1 MRELRAYKDMEPTYN
16 ELAKALVKLGFKN
29 KSTTDLW
36 VYSKEETGSVVLLP
50 MKPAANLVNRAN
62 FASLSWTLEGQ
73 GVLQHE
79 HDLGKMIEQMRLA
92 EKQPSA

>member
-1 MRELRAYKDMEPTYN
+1 MRELRAYKDLEPTYN
-16 ELAKALVKLGFKN
+16 ELAKALKKLGFKN
-29 KSTTDLW
+29 RSTEELW
-36 VYSKEETGSVVLLP
+36 AYANEKTGSIVVLPLKSDNDP
-50 MKPAANLVNRAN
+50 VHKAN

-79 HDLGKMIEQMRLA
+79 YDLGKLIEQMRLA